1 MDTSFKSRS
10 FKFIFWIMI
19 ILLGGD
25 TIDTIYRFIFI
36 GYFGEGTS
44 FPGVDEI
51 IRPNTIDL
59 ILFIIAQI
67 GIIYGLY
74 LLYNLKKIGGYWFLG
89 SNIFY
94 LVYASIFGP
103 IADIGVLNIL
113 TPIILFFILYFILA
127 IFIPFLY
134 SEKFE

>member
-1 MDTSFKSRS
+1 MDTSYKSRS

-67 GIIYGLY
+67 GIIYGLFFSY
-74 LLYNLKKIGGYWFLG
+74 FIFSIFLG
-89 SNIFY
+89 IT
-94 LVYASIFGP
+94 L
-103 IADIGVLNIL
+103 
-113 TPIILFFILYFILA
+113 ILA
-127 IFIPFLY
+127 RTALV
-134 SEKFE
+134 K

>member
-103 IADIGVLNIL
+103 IAEIGIFNILLPVIIFFCVYIILTIGVPL
-113 TPIILFFILYFILA
+113 LY
-127 IFIPFLY
+127 PN
-134 SEKFE
+134 KFE